1 MAAQRI
7 LAVGRATH
15 VSNEKGKRYQQRVHA
30 DYDAFW
36 LERGGV
42 ADSEFGFALPMLSLP
57 NVMGGTASE
66 RRKAAH
72 LAELISMVR
81 QSCLGNFGDDQQSG
95 SPASAAALA
104 A

>member
-1 MAAQRI
+1 
-7 LAVGRATH
+7 
-15 VSNEKGKRYQQRVHA
+15 
-30 DYDAFW
+30 

-81 QSCLGNFGDDQQSG
+81 QSCLGNFGDDRQSG